1 MFKVYIEE
9 SALNEPQPMEV
20 SPDAPV
26 SRLVPALVEELQ
38 LPRTDL
44 FGNRLVYFL
53 RHTDDGRV
61 LPDHFSLRT
70 AGIADEDCLSLESYV
85 AEGAAVLAT
94 PSRLPTGQAATFY
107 ADQTIADAT
116 AFAGA
121 KGEVGP
127 PLAPSPLPPQRP
139 FRRNGRRWTRRA
151 LLTVGGVTLGLA
163 GIGLA
168 YAGLHTL
175 SNGPATNGSAQGTMF
190 QGNSTMPAQTKNQPT
205 PAQAFVP
212 AHAQVQQVFKQHQQT
227 VRAVAWSPDGK
238 LLASGG
244 NDQQLLV
251 WNTSGQVQFNAMQR
265 AAIRAVAWSADA
277 QHLACASAA
286 RVLLFNGQSGVAEG
300 QGMNAHHGLVMA
312 LAWSARQPSLLVSG
326 GLDRQAIVWNT
337 QNFQPMTTFRQ
348 HTTGILAVSWA
359 ADGQTVGSSSLGG
372 VTRIWNGGNGQQVHG
387 FYEILDQGGNGVA
400 LNALAFQPVGNMLA
414 AAGMDGIVRLWS
426 NGLACQ
432 MMGTGATQG
441 QCIDMP
447 QSLSAHTRPLRA
459 LAWSPDG
466 RFLATGGDDNMLR
479 VWYPARSQ
487 SPLLNLPQDAP
498 VLALAWSPDGKML
511 AVASG
516 RNITLLALS

>member
-1 MFKVYIEE
+1 MLKVYIEE

-26 SRLVPALVEELQ
+26 SHLVPALVEELQ

-70 AGIADEDCLSLESYV
+70 AGIVEEDCLSLESYV
-85 AEGAAVLAT
+85 AEGATVLPPP
-94 PSRLPTGQAATFY
+94 PSPSASLPTGQAAAFY

-121 KGEVGP
+121 KSEAVPPP
-127 PLAPSPLPPQRP
+127 PLTARGAV
-139 FRRNGRRWTRRA
+139 RRGGRRWTRRA
-151 LLTVGGVTLGLA
+151 VLTAGGVTLGLA

-168 YAGLHTL
+168 YAGLHAF
-175 SNGPATNGSAQGTMF
+175 SNNPATTGSVQGTMPRA
-190 QGNSTMPAQTKNQPT
+190 TMPAQMKPQPT
-205 PAQAFVP
+205 TVQNVVP
-212 AHAQVQQVFKQHQQT
+212 AHAQAQLVFKQHQQT
-227 VRAVAWSPDGK
+227 VRALAWSPDGK
-238 LLASGG
+238 TLASGG
-244 NDQQLLV
+244 SDQQLLT
-251 WNTSGQVQFNAMQR
+251 WSTGGQVQLNKMQR
-265 AAIRAVAWSADA
+265 AAIRALTWSPDG
-277 QHLACASAA
+277 QHLACAAA
-286 RVLLFNGQSGVAEG
+286 TLVLLFNGQSGMVEG
-300 QGMNAHHGLVMA
+300 QGMDAHHGLVMA
-312 LAWSARQPSLLVSG
+312 LAWSSRQPNLLVSG
-326 GLDRQAIVWNT
+326 GLDRLAIVWNT

-372 VTRIWNGGNGQQVHG
+372 VTRIWNGNSGQQLHG

-400 LNALAFQPVGNMLA
+400 LNTLAFQPGGNMLA
-414 AAGMDGIVRLWS
+414 AGGMDGILRIWT
-426 NGLACQ
+426 NGLTCQ

-441 QCIDMP
+441 QCVDAP
-447 QSLSAHTRPLRA
+447 QSLNAHTKPLRA

-479 VWYPARSQ
+479 IWYPAQ
-487 SPLLNLPQDAP
+487 SHNSLVSIPQEAP
-498 VLALAWSPDGKML
+498 VLALAWSPDGRML
-511 AVASG
+511 ASASG
-516 RNITLLALS
+516 RNVTLWALS